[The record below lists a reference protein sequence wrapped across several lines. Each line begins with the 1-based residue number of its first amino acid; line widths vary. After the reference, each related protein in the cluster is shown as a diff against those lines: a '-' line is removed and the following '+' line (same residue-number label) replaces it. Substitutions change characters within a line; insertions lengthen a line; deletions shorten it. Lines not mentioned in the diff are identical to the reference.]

1 MGLKET
7 IKSLL
12 QQGSLYRSQ
21 GLLNEAKGK
30 YEQALALIEKNP
42 KIKNRDTI
50 LKGIRSKI
58 KAVDADIENVDSAE
72 ETPEIPEQIQDL
84 IKQQFAFSEDKD
96 MGELEGALAL
106 AKFGQFQRALTE
118 FEGLIGRKKIAVDA
132 AKNVIR
138 CHIALASL
146 EDAVS
151 SYNQWLSEDTFDP
164 QQIAKIRV
172 FLEATLA
179 KEGAEQTLP
188 KNKEELATGVTSE
201 PASAIGEASI
211 EMPDLELGETAPEI
225 DVPDI
230 EIPKMEE
237 DEILDINSIGIQME
251 IAKGRTEVKELNV
264 SFQSGNVV
272 SLLIPSRDKAIIDFL
287 TIDKR
292 LEDAQF
298 FSPIAIF
305 NGTGLVVAKNQISSG
320 PRRGDFSVDIKV
332 ITA

>member
-1 MGLKET
+1 MALKET

-21 GLLNEAKGK
+21 GLLTEAKGK

-50 LKGIRSKI
+50 LSGIRGKI
-58 KAVDADIENVDSAE
+58 KAVDADIQNVEAAE

-84 IKQQFAFSEDKD
+84 IKQQFAFSEDRD

-106 AKFGQFQRALTE
+106 AKFGQYERALKE
-118 FEGLIGRKKIAVDA
+118 FQELIGREKIAVDA
-132 AKNVIR
+132 AKNIIR

-146 EDAVS
+146 DDAVN
-151 SYNQWLSEDTFDP
+151 SYKQWLAEDTFAPP
-164 QQIAKIRV
+164 QLSKIRV

-188 KNKEELATGVTSE
+188 QSKEQLAGGGEE
-201 PASAIGEASI
+201 PSLDIGDAGI
-211 EMPDLELGETAPEI
+211 EMPDLDEPAAPDIE
-225 DVPDI
+225 VPDI

-237 DEILDINSIGIQME
+237 DEILDINSIGIQMLDS
-251 IAKGRTEVKELNV
+251 KGNSTLKELNV
-264 SFQSGNVV
+264 SFQSGNIV
-272 SLLIPSRDKAIIDFL
+272 SLLIPRREKEIIDYL
-287 TIDKR
+287 AVDQR

-320 PRRGDFSVDIKV
+320 PRRGDFNVDVKV